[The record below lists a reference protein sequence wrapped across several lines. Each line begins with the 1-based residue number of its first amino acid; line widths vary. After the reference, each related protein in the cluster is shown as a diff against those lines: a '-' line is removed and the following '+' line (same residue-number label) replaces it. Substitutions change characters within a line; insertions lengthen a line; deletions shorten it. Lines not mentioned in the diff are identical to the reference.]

1 MLKLFIGKV
10 IFTVLVP
17 KFELRRFG
25 FTQGFLEGIEFLEI
39 VYKRG
44 TLIIVTFVNRA
55 IFTMFPK
62 VERRVAMRAPEFCFV
77 SQAAM
82 KVKETIA
89 DFAFD
94 LRTFSTVVEVE
105 IF

>member
-1 MLKLFIGKV
+1 
-10 IFTVLVP
+10 
-17 KFELRRFG
+17 
-25 FTQGFLEGIEFLEI
+25 
-39 VYKRG
+39 
-44 TLIIVTFVNRA
+44 
-55 IFTMFPK
+55 MFPK